1 MNYQNLRHAL
11 DSVCAAC
18 EKLDVSYNP
27 TYEESD
33 LQSVF
38 VTTKDPDTLRE
49 LANEVSR
56 EFDDDQV
63 YLDTRRVR
71 GGTIISL
78 SVAAI
83 NEKEWDKIIDAYYG
97 EIEMKALQERN
108 SFDFLADAKR
118 ILESQYKGA
127 TAGITRSN
135 QSSRQRNLSS
145 FQMTLG
151 GVQHPTSPKKK
162 SKAKVEVREESVI
175 TKRINSTLKLEGLD
189 GMATP
194 TDNQPK
200 DLFQQFGNA
209 LKILGDQLGIGP
221 IQDKLKQQGI
231 NWKLSADG
239 LSIILYVINATTKAP
254 QALLRIPSEAL
265 DEPHEL
271 EEQLLNMIDFAK
283 GEAPGALKQQQAMIA
298 AQEKAVRNVVKA
310 FEPEK
315 PDESDVIKSMID
327 APAQAAA
334 SAGEVKGQPGVQV

>member
-1 MNYQNLRHAL
+1 MNYQNLRLAL
-11 DSVCAAC
+11 DSICVAC
-18 EKLDVSYNP
+18 EKLDVSYTP

-38 VTTKDPDTLRE
+38 VTTKDPDTLGE
-49 LANEVSR
+49 IAKEVSR

-63 YLDTRRVR
+63 HLDTRRVR

-83 NEKEWDKIIDAYYG
+83 NEKEWDKIINAYYG
-97 EIEMKALQERN
+97 EMEMKALQERN
-108 SFDFLADAKR
+108 SIDFLADARR
-118 ILESQYKGA
+118 ILESQYKTA

-135 QSSRQRNLSS
+135 QSSRQRNLIG

-151 GVQHPTSPKKK
+151 GVQRPAGSKKK
-162 SKAKVEVREESVI
+162 NEPKEEVQESVVS
-175 TKRINSTLKLEGLD
+175 KRIGKLLKLEGLD

-200 DLFQQFGNA
+200 DLFQKFGSA

-310 FEPEK
+310 FEPDK
-315 PDESDVIKSMID
+315 QDESDVIKNMID
-327 APAQAAA
+327 SPTQAAA
-334 SAGEVKGQPGVQV
+334 SAAEVKGQPGV